1 MRYTHCIE
9 FEAMGLNN
17 LGSFQY
23 VPLHILCLD
32 EEEAEMV
39 AGVLERDRLQYTDIH
54 ISELDEAI
62 EE

>member
-1 MRYTHCIE
+1 
-9 FEAMGLNN
+9 MGLNN